1 MTFEE
6 QAYLVLINDELQY
19 SLWPSDLEVPPG
31 WRKEGYAGGK
41 DECMAYIDET
51 WTDMRP
57 LSLRELDD
65 KNLGDASSPDGSGFE
80 SSYS

>member
-41 DECMAYIDET
+41 SAWRISTKPGPTCAPYAART
-51 WTDMRP
+51 R
-57 LSLRELDD
+57 
-65 KNLGDASSPDGSGFE
+65 
-80 SSYS
+80 

>member
-1 MTFEE
+1 
-6 QAYLVLINDELQY
+6 
-19 SLWPSDLEVPPG
+19 
-31 WRKEGYAGGK
+31 
-41 DECMAYIDET
+41 MAYIDET

-65 KNLGDASSPDGSGFE
+65 KGLGDASSPDGSGFE